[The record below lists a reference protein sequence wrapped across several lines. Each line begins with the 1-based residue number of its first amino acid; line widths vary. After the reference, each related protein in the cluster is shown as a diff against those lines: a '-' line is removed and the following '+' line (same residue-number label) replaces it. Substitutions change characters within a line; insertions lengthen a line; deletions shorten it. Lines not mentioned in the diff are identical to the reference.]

1 MSTVKKEKNKE
12 PSKTKKKTTRTK
24 LTDAQKKK
32 IIADFVENNNYSE
45 TARMNS
51 VSEYTVRKLCKDDNN
66 KEIKE
71 KIEQKK
77 EENTKSM
84 LEMITETNNKRLQVI
99 SKLVNAIDDKAEK
112 IDAFTNV
119 KDLASAYG
127 ILIDKELKFAELQKL
142 RLESN
147 KQQVYMS
154 AKNIGRAF
162 VDLYR
167 DIKERKHDDYWLE
180 GGRGSIKSSFW
191 SQIVPEEL
199 ENNPN
204 WCAICIRKV
213 ANTLKDSVYSQL
225 EWGMDNLSET
235 FPFIN
240 ENWVKTKSPLEMR
253 NKKTG
258 QMIYFRGADD
268 PGKIKSIKPP
278 KNMYIALIIYEEFDQ
293 MTGMNEV
300 RKIDQSVKR
309 GGNEYITFRIYNT
322 PKSKRHF
329 VNVEKRLPNPK
340 RLVHKSTYLDV
351 PVDWLGQP
359 FFDDAELLK
368 QNNPTAYANEY
379 LGEETGDGGNVFENV
394 ELREITDEEIANF
407 DYLYQGMDFG
417 WFPDPL
423 AWAKM
428 CYQPNKLTLYIF
440 DEYVVNK
447 MSNQK
452 VWNYLKENKGVK
464 NDDLITADSAEPK
477 SIGDFQSYG
486 SLMRGAKKGPDS
498 VEYSMKWLSGLAKI
512 VIDPRRCPKTAEEFT
527 TYEYPQDKDG
537 NYITGYVDA
546 DNHCIDSVRYATNPI
561 WRRKGE

>member
-1 MSTVKKEKNKE
+1 MSTIASNKKN
-12 PSKTKKKTTRTK
+12 TRTK
-24 LTDAQKKK
+24 LTDKQKKK
-32 IIADFVENNNYSE
+32 IIADFVETNNYCE
-45 TARMNS
+45 TARRNNI
-51 VSEYTVRKLCKDDNN
+51 SETTARRICKDDNN
-66 KEIKE
+66 KEVKE
-71 KIEQKK
+71 KVEQKK

-84 LEMITETNNKRLQVI
+84 LEMISETNNKRLQVI

-127 ILIDKELKFAELQKL
+127 ILIDKELKFAEMQKL
-142 RLESN
+142 NLDKN
-147 KQQVYMS
+147 KPQVFFP
-154 AKNIGRAF
+154 AKDIGKAF

-191 SQIVPEEL
+191 SEIVPEEL

-204 WCAICIRKV
+204 WCAICIRRV

-225 EWGMDNLSET
+225 EWGMDKLSET
-235 FPFIN
+235 YPFIN

-253 NKKTG
+253 NKNTG

-278 KNMYIALIIYEEFDQ
+278 KGMYIALIIYEEFDQ

-379 LGEETGDGGNVFENV
+379 LGEETGDGGNVFDNV
-394 ELREITDEEIANF
+394 ELREITDEEIENF

-423 AWAKM
+423 AWTKM

-447 MSNQK
+447 MSNAK
-452 VWNYLKENKGVK
+452 VWSYLQQEKSVK

-512 VIDPRRCPKTAEEFT
+512 VIDPKRCPKTAEEFS
-527 TYEYPQDKDG
+527 TYEHPQDKDG
-537 NYITGYVDA
+537 NYITGYVDK

>member
-1 MSTVKKEKNKE
+1 MPTINK
-12 PSKTKKKTTRTK
+12 KTKKKPNRTK
-24 LTDAQKKK
+24 LTDKQKKK

-45 TARMNS
+45 TARMNN
-51 VSEYTVRKLCKDDNN
+51 VSEYTVRKLCKDSNN

-99 SKLVNAIDDKAEK
+99 SKLVNAIDDKADK
-112 IDAFTNV
+112 VDAFTNV

-127 ILIDKELKFAELQKL
+127 ILIDKEFKFAEMQKL
-142 RLESN
+142 NLENN
-147 KQQVYMS
+147 KQQVYMP
-154 AKNIGRAF
+154 AKNIGKAF

-167 DIKERKHDDYWLE
+167 DIKDRKHDDYWLE
-180 GGRGSIKSSFW
+180 GGRGSAKSSFW

-278 KNMYIALIIYEEFDQ
+278 KNMYIAIIIYEEFDQ

-309 GGNEYITFRIYNT
+309 GGNEFITFRIYNT
-322 PKSKRHF
+322 PKSKKHF
-329 VNVEKRLPNPK
+329 VNVEKRSPNPK
-340 RLVHKSTYLDV
+340 RLVHKSTYLDA

-368 QNNPTAYANEY
+368 QNNPVAFKNEY

-394 ELREITDEEIANF
+394 ELREITDEEIENF

-423 AWAKM
+423 AWTKM

-447 MSNQK
+447 MSNSK

-527 TYEYPQDKDG
+527 IYEYPQDKDG

-546 DNHCIDSVRYATNPI
+546 DNHCIDSVRYAMNPI

>member
-1 MSTVKKEKNKE
+1 MPTINK
-12 PSKTKKKTTRTK
+12 KTKKKPNRTK
-24 LTDAQKKK
+24 LTDKQKKK

-45 TARMNS
+45 TARMNN
-51 VSEYTVRKLCKDDNN
+51 VSEYTVRKLCKDSNN

-99 SKLVNAIDDKAEK
+99 SKLVNAIDDKADK
-112 IDAFTNV
+112 VDAFTNV

-127 ILIDKELKFAELQKL
+127 ILIDKEFKFAEMQKL
-142 RLESN
+142 NLENN
-147 KQQVYMS
+147 KQQVYMP
-154 AKNIGRAF
+154 AKNIGKAF

-167 DIKERKHDDYWLE
+167 DIKDRKHDDYWLE
-180 GGRGSIKSSFW
+180 GGRGSAKSSFW

-278 KNMYIALIIYEEFDQ
+278 KNMYIAIIIYEEFDQ

-309 GGNEYITFRIYNT
+309 GGNEFITFRIYNT
-322 PKSKRHF
+322 PKSKKHF
-329 VNVEKRLPNPK
+329 VNIEKRSPNPK
-340 RLVHKSTYLDV
+340 RLVHKSTYLDA
-351 PVDWLGQP
+351 PLDWLGQP

-368 QNNPTAYANEY
+368 QNNPIAFKNEY

-394 ELREITDEEIANF
+394 ELREITDEEIENF

-423 AWAKM
+423 AWTKM

-447 MSNQK
+447 MSNSK

>member
-1 MSTVKKEKNKE
+1 
-12 PSKTKKKTTRTK
+12 
-24 LTDAQKKK
+24 
-32 IIADFVENNNYSE
+32 
-45 TARMNS
+45 
-51 VSEYTVRKLCKDDNN
+51 
-66 KEIKE
+66 
-71 KIEQKK
+71 
-77 EENTKSM
+77 
-84 LEMITETNNKRLQVI
+84 MITETNNKRLQVI
-99 SKLVNAIDDKAEK
+99 SKLVNAIDDKADK
-112 IDAFTNV
+112 VDAFTNV

-127 ILIDKELKFAELQKL
+127 ILIDKEFKFAEMQKL
-142 RLESN
+142 NLENN
-147 KQQVYMS
+147 KQQVYMP
-154 AKNIGRAF
+154 AKNIGKAF

-167 DIKERKHDDYWLE
+167 DIKDRKHDDYWLE
-180 GGRGSIKSSFW
+180 GGRGSAKSSFW

-278 KNMYIALIIYEEFDQ
+278 KNMYIAIIIYEEFDQ

-309 GGNEYITFRIYNT
+309 GGNEFITFRIYNT
-322 PKSKRHF
+322 PKSKKHF
-329 VNVEKRLPNPK
+329 VNVEKRSSNPK
-340 RLVHKSTYLDV
+340 RLVHKSTYLDA

-368 QNNPTAYANEY
+368 QNNPVAFKNEY

-394 ELREITDEEIANF
+394 ELREITDEEIENF

-423 AWAKM
+423 AWTKM

-447 MSNQK
+447 MSNSK

-527 TYEYPQDKDG
+527 IYEYPQDKDG

-546 DNHCIDSVRYATNPI
+546 DNHCIDSVRYAMNPI

>member
-1 MSTVKKEKNKE
+1 MSTIN
-12 PSKTKKKTTRTK
+12 PKTKKKPSRTK
-24 LTDAQKKK
+24 LTDKQKKK

-45 TARMNS
+45 TARMNN
-51 VSEYTVRKLCKDDNN
+51 VSEYTVRKLCKDSNN

-99 SKLVNAIDDKAEK
+99 SKLVNAIDDKADK
-112 IDAFTNV
+112 VDAFTNV

-127 ILIDKELKFAELQKL
+127 ILIDKEFKFAEMQKL
-142 RLESN
+142 NLENN
-147 KQQVYMS
+147 KQQVYMP
-154 AKNIGRAF
+154 AKNIGKAF

-167 DIKERKHDDYWLE
+167 DIKDRKHDDYWLE
-180 GGRGSIKSSFW
+180 GGRGSAKSSFW

-278 KNMYIALIIYEEFDQ
+278 KGMYIAIIIYEEFDQ

-309 GGNEYITFRIYNT
+309 GGNEFMTFRIYNT

-340 RLVHKSTYLDV
+340 RLVHRSTYLDA
-351 PVDWLGQP
+351 PVEWLGQP

-394 ELREITDEEIANF
+394 ELREITDEEIENF

-417 WFPDPL
+417 WYPDPL
-423 AWAKM
+423 AWTKM

-447 MSNQK
+447 MSNTK
-452 VWNYLKENKGVK
+452 VWNYLQQEKGVK

-546 DNHCIDSVRYATNPI
+546 DNHCIDSVRYALNPV

>member
-1 MSTVKKEKNKE
+1 MSEVNKKH
-12 PSKTKKKTTRTK
+12 TKKTTRTK

-32 IIADFVENNNYSE
+32 IIANFVENNNYSE
-45 TARMNS
+45 TARMNN
-51 VSEYTVRKLCKDDNN
+51 VSEYTVRKICKDSNN

-77 EENTKSM
+77 QENTKSM
-84 LEMITETNNKRLQVI
+84 LEMISETNNKRLQVI
-99 SKLVNAIDDKAEK
+99 SKLVNAIDDKADK
-112 IDAFTNV
+112 VDAFTNV

-127 ILIDKELKFAELQKL
+127 IMLDKELKFAEMQKL
-142 RLESN
+142 NLENN
-147 KQQVYMS
+147 KQQVYMP

-278 KNMYIALIIYEEFDQ
+278 KGMYIAIIIYEEFDQ

-309 GGNEYITFRIYNT
+309 GGNEFMTFRIYNT

-340 RLVHKSTYLDV
+340 RLVHRSTYLDA

-368 QNNPTAYANEY
+368 QNNSIAYANEY

-394 ELREITDEEIANF
+394 ELREITDEEIENF

-417 WFPDPL
+417 WYPDPL
-423 AWAKM
+423 AWTKM

-447 MSNQK
+447 MSNTK
-452 VWNYLKENKGVK
+452 VWNYLQQEKGVK

-546 DNHCIDSVRYATNPI
+546 DNHCIDSVRYALNPV